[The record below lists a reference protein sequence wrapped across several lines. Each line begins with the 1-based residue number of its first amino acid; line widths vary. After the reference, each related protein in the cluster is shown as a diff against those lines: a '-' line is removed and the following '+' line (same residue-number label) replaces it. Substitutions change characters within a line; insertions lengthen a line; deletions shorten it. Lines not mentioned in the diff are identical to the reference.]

1 MFVRNREMLTSSNS
15 QRGNVA
21 NQTWLDFDLLIFFF
35 STEKTCQIF
44 PPPRNGALACMTSE
58 FYLHCAVMCS
68 NGTDF
73 EDTPPLLYYCS
84 GGEWNYWKGLLTRY
98 KNSNPWP
105 NCSCKSF
112 IIIFLLLPSSAQSS
126 SIQRLIQ
133 LVSFFIRLILRLS
146 PTEFF
151 YLTKGTFFLA

>member
-1 MFVRNREMLTSSNS
+1 MWLTK
-15 QRGNVA
+15 
-21 NQTWLDFDLLIFFF
+21 LDLTLICLFFFF

-133 LVSFFIRLILRLS
+133 LVSFFIRLKLRLS

>member
-1 MFVRNREMLTSSNS
+1 MLTSSNS

-21 NQTWLDFDLLIFFF
+21 KLNLTLICSFIYLFIYFF

-58 FYLHCAVMCS
+58 VYLHCAVMCS
-68 NGTDF
+68 SGTDF
-73 EDTPPLLYYCS
+73 EDTPPLLYYCAA
-84 GGEWNYWKGLLTRY
+84 GEWNYWKGLLPRY

-112 IIIFLLLPSSAQSS
+112 IMFFSYSPL
-126 SIQRLIQ
+126 Q
-133 LVSFFIRLILRLS
+133 LSRRQFNASFS
-146 PTEFF
+146 
-151 YLTKGTFFLA
+151 

>member
-1 MFVRNREMLTSSNS
+1 MCLLGTVKCWHPLTVRGEMWLTKIDL
-15 QRGNVA
+15 
-21 NQTWLDFDLLIFFF
+21 TWLWFAFFFFF

-112 IIIFLLLPSSAQSS
+112 IIIFLLLLSSAQSS
-126 SIQRLIQ
+126 SIQRLIS
-133 LVSFFIRLILRLS
+133 VSQFFHTFKTSFITNWVFLS
-146 PTEFF
+146 H
-151 YLTKGTFFLA
+151 